1 MAERIR
7 VSGRWVPEFILHRL
21 LQSADGQRDWILS
34 HQRRSAAWFIGTNL
48 WFWGR
53 AGIHYGDIRV
63 CTHCGCWMHFRLCVL
78 DLEPIQESARQT
90 PLISVQ
96 PNCFSSFISSQSFSQ
111 LENKLHF
118 VLNWNMVAQ
127 WKRPVSSFDNNGHK
141 SNQQSTSSTPKSTTS
156 SMKVGYLSKFSHV
169 VIVVYLEK
177 RMEHEFERCLIMKYI
192 NLNRKN

>member
-1 MAERIR
+1 
-7 VSGRWVPEFILHRL
+7 
-21 LQSADGQRDWILS
+21 
-34 HQRRSAAWFIGTNL
+34 
-48 WFWGR
+48 
-53 AGIHYGDIRV
+53 
-63 CTHCGCWMHFRLCVL
+63 
-78 DLEPIQESARQT
+78 
-90 PLISVQ
+90 
-96 PNCFSSFISSQSFSQ
+96 
-111 LENKLHF
+111 
-118 VLNWNMVAQ
+118 MVAQ